1 MVCQCA
7 GVPELECVSLVR
19 ARRGLSLVKVSS
31 RFYVSTTI
39 LYVLEYNV
47 KKKKPALRLTIPRY
61 HDTTEHI
68 TVFLLIS

>member
-47 KKKKPALRLTIPRY
+47 KKKKPALRY